1 MPETPDETLAQP
13 PAADLNRYTKA
24 ELIQQLL
31 EVTSRADQLADQLA
45 DQHHRRDARDGH
57 PPPVD
62 SALCISALLDLHRT
76 VGTASGATIRGRK
89 ANGFVPRY
97 LEAAKHLGEQLCNQ
111 VLGAEPASD

>member
-13 PAADLNRYTKA
+13 PAGPDLNRYTKA

-31 EVTSRADQLADQLA
+31 EVTSRADQLADQL
-45 DQHHRRDARDGH
+45 HRRDARDGQ

-62 SALCISALLDLHRT
+62 SALCITALIELHRAT
-76 VGTASGATIRGRK
+76 LHEGTSDA
-89 ANGFVPRY
+89 RY
-97 LEAAKHLGEQLCNQ
+97 LKAAKLLGTSLCNT